1 MGETDRSG
9 HRPTPSVLAQLITKL
24 KSAHSRKIQMSIPGI
39 ELTRSGVYGGQERT
53 GNDEQAEAG
62 TQAGAMHKE
71 TEAQPRAAVPHDHE
85 LTEAEQRQLIE
96 LVRKY
101 KQTWFLRRRMV
112 VKRVLKAYEFFKG
125 NHFISFDPESFQWF
139 DAMEATFAAED
150 SNREDLNMY
159 QFATNFYQMLG
170 FAFVAALSAQMP
182 KTRFLPENA
191 EREED
196 IATARAA
203 SRVQEIVERQNN
215 IKSLHKQG
223 LLFLWMAGCY
233 FRHTRYVVDS
243 DLAGTHKEPVMET
256 RKVSV
261 LPERYICRQCTTTV
275 PVGSGNRIIGSS
287 CQPKA
292 LGSIQ
297 QS

>member
-1 MGETDRSG
+1 
-9 HRPTPSVLAQLITKL
+9 
-24 KSAHSRKIQMSIPGI
+24 MSIPGI
-39 ELTRSGVYGGQERT
+39 ELTRSGVYGGQKRT
-53 GNDEQAEAG
+53 VNDPQAEAG

-71 TEAQPRAAVPHDHE
+71 IEARPGAVPHDHE

-139 DAMEATFAAED
+139 DAMEATYSGED
-150 SNREDLNMY
+150 SGREDLNMY
-159 QFATNFYQMLG
+159 QLATNFYQMLG

-196 IATARAA
+196 IATAKAA

-233 FRHTRYVVDS
+233 FRHTRYLVDS
-243 DLAGTHKEPVMET
+243 DLAGTHKEPVLELKKHTLM
-256 RKVSV
+256 
-261 LPERYICRQCTTTV
+261 PPRYQCFRCGATV
-275 PVGSGNRIIGSS
+275 PADSGEAGACRS
-287 CQPKA
+287 CGAA
-292 LGSIQ
+292 LSGQDYFPEEEAEI
-297 QS
+297 